1 MNTHRYRALAAVGD
15 PTRRAILERLAE
27 RPRPVGELALDL
39 PVGRPAVSQHLK
51 VLKTAGLVVDEAVGT
66 RRIYRRAPDGIQLLH
81 AELDRFWNKS
91 LADFKRAA
99 EQSHKE
105 RH

>member
-1 MNTHRYRALAAVGD
+1 MHRYSALAAVGD

-39 PVGRPAVSQHLK
+39 PVGRRRYRSTSRSSR
-51 VLKTAGLVVDEAVGT
+51 TAGLVVDEAVGT
-66 RRIYRRAPDGIQLLH
+66 RQIYRRAPDGIHLLH
-81 AELDRFWNKS
+81 AELDRFWTKS

-99 EQSHKE
+99 EHSYKE
-105 RH
+105 RQ

>member
-1 MNTHRYRALAAVGD
+1 M
-15 PTRRAILERLAE
+15 
-27 RPRPVGELALDL
+27 PVGELALDL

-66 RRIYRRAPDGIQLLH
+66 RRIYRRAPGGIRLLH
-81 AELDRFWNKS
+81 AELDRFWSHS

-99 EQSHKE
+99 EQSNKE
-105 RH
+105 TK